1 MKRTSKRV
9 MAVAVS
15 LAMVLTGST
24 SALAATTN
32 PEISDREIEHK
43 TAAKNIAAQ
52 GMVLLEN
59 KNNSLP
65 ISKEKGTKIALFGQ
79 GVYNTIKGGTGSGAV
94 NQRDNVTVQQ
104 GFENAGYDIVD
115 IDFVNQMHE
124 RWTANGGGTS
134 QGWSYK
140 WVNEPIYEQT
150 EGAVDQIK
158 AAAERLGFTDIILC
172 EDLKEAVR
180 VCAEKANPGDAVLLS
195 PACASWGQFDN
206 YEQRGDMFKE
216 YVKAL

>member
-172 EDLKEAVR
+172 EDLKEAVQ

-216 YVKAL
+216 YVKEL

>member
-65 ISKEKGTKIALFGQ
+65 ISKEKATKIALFGQ

-94 NQRDNVTVQQ
+94 NRVISVEVESGNAIVTAENGNRLATTLRENY
-104 GFENAGYDIVD
+104 GFAGYT
-115 IDFVNQMHE
+115 FVRELYGEPETLE
-124 RWTANGGGTS
+124 R
-134 QGWSYK
+134 
-140 WVNEPIYEQT
+140 
-150 EGAVDQIK
+150 
-158 AAAERLGFTDIILC
+158 
-172 EDLKEAVR
+172 
-180 VCAEKANPGDAVLLS
+180 
-195 PACASWGQFDN
+195 
-206 YEQRGDMFKE
+206 
-216 YVKAL
+216 VKARVGQLVQELNRNDTTEKQAASAALLIVADELLVRLDLRRRGAAYDGRRGGEVSGHQGVCQRREARI